1 MGRSKP
7 FATGDDQPSRR
18 TRIPA
23 GSQTRENS
31 ELGNIMFGL
40 PVEMVTMLGS
50 SMLGGFMTIWGQSI
64 KAKQAEQKMLLARGK
79 FQMDAIEKAR
89 KYENEGFQWTRRIIA
104 LTAVFFIIV
113 WPKIVP
119 VFFDVSVFLTWT
131 EFSRGF
137 LFLIEQKEMLVDRKF
152 AGVVITPMDTHLMA
166 SIIGLY
172 FGGSL
177 VKK

>member
-1 MGRSKP
+1 
-7 FATGDDQPSRR
+7 
-18 TRIPA
+18 
-23 GSQTRENS
+23 
-31 ELGNIMFGL
+31 MFGL
-40 PVEMVTMLGS
+40 PVEMITMLGS
-50 SMLGGFMTIWGQSI
+50 SVLGGFMTIWGQSI
-64 KAKQAEQKMLLARGK
+64 KAKQDEQKMLLARSNN
-79 FQMDAIEKAR
+79 QMKHISEAR
-89 KYENEGFQWTRRIIA
+89 TYENKGFQFTRRIIA

-119 VFFDVSVFLTWT
+119 VFFDVSVFITWT

-137 LFLIEQKEMLVDRKF
+137 LFLIEQKEMLVDRQY

>member
-1 MGRSKP
+1 MGCAKP

-23 GSQTRENS
+23 GIQTRWNS
-31 ELGNIMFGL
+31 GLGDIMFGL

-50 SMLGGFMTIWGQSI
+50 SLLGGFMTIWGQSI
-64 KAKQAEQKMLLARGK
+64 KAKQEEQKMLLARGK
-79 FQMDAIEKAR
+79 FQMNAIEKAR
-89 KYENEGFQWTRRIIA
+89 KYDNKGFTWTRRIIA

-137 LFLIEQKEMLVDRKF
+137 LFLIEQKEMLVDRQF

-166 SIIGLY
+166 AIVGLY